1 MINKSK
7 NKIKIKKGDEVI
19 VLAGKNKGK
28 TGKVLTVMPSI
39 NKLVVAGINIAKKH
53 MKPSDKQSGGITEK
67 EMPMQVSNVAYHD
80 KESKKG
86 IRIGYSFL
94 KDGTKI
100 RINKTNKKEI
110 S

>member
-53 MKPSDKQSGGITEK
+53 IVNVFIFSQSDFFTYRYKFNAFE
-67 EMPMQVSNVAYHD
+67 P
-80 KESKKG
+80 
-86 IRIGYSFL
+86 
-94 KDGTKI
+94 
-100 RINKTNKKEI
+100 
-110 S
+110 